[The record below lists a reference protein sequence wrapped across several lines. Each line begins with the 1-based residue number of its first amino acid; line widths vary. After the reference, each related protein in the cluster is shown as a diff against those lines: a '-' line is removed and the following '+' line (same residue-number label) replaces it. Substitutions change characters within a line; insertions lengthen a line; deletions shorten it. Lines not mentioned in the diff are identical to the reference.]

1 MLSLLISLKIM
12 RRNILIAED
21 NDALRNEL
29 AVMLRKN
36 TEVYEAQDKEQAL
49 EIIKNENIDA
59 VLTDLH
65 MPHRGDGEAVAQAA
79 LEKNIR
85 VVVLSTLP
93 ESLNPNIKSKC
104 AGVFKK
110 GYCHLDEV
118 IGAVL
123 G

>member
-1 MLSLLISLKIM
+1 MLKC
-12 RRNILIAED
+12 ILIAED

-29 AVMLRKN
+29 AAILRKN
-36 TEVYEAQDKEQAL
+36 TEVFEAQDKEQAL
-49 EIIKNENIDA
+49 EILKTEKIDA

-65 MPHRGDGEAVAQAA
+65 MPYRGDGEAVAQAA
-79 LEKNIR
+79 LAKNIR

-93 ESLNPNIKSKC
+93 ESLSPEIKVKC

-110 GYCHLDEV
+110 GDCHLNEV

>member
-1 MLSLLISLKIM
+1 M
-12 RRNILIAED
+12 RKNILIAED

-29 AVMLRKN
+29 AGMLRKN
-36 TEVYEAQDKEQAL
+36 TEVFEAQDKEQAL
-49 EIIKNENIDA
+49 EILNSQDIDA

-65 MPHRGDGEAVAQAA
+65 MPYRGDGEVVAQTA
-79 LEKNIR
+79 LEKKIR
-85 VVVLSTLP
+85 VVILSTVP
-93 ESLNPNIKSKC
+93 ESLDPAIKSKC

-123 G
+123 GK